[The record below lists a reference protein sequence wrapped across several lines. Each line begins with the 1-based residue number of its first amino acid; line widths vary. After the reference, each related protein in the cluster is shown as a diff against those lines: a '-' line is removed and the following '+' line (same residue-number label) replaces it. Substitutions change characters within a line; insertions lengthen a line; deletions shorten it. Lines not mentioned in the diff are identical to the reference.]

1 MYDGTGSVFFKK
13 RTVRTSSCRCMAS
26 CSNMRV
32 TPGVPFFSTV
42 SFVMLFQTQTRV
54 NASIPHVSSNLY
66 LVVLVII
73 SISFAL
79 PSPFPP
85 CFQKLLLTNLLRQ
98 SKPPAPLALQPSR
111 ARRQFALRLAQRKAA
126 LENTRDGEDDADGGK
141 TQEQEEREGR
151 QRFAKMFEGIDD
163 SSEDEDEGDGEAYE
177 VEGRE
182 VESGDGGGLGEER
195 REVV

>member
-1 MYDGTGSVFFKK
+1 MYPAICISLFL
-13 RTVRTSSCRCMAS
+13 SSSPSRSPLHRPLFS
-26 CSNMRV
+26 C
-32 TPGVPFFSTV
+32 F
-42 SFVMLFQTQTRV
+42 
-54 NASIPHVSSNLY
+54 Y
-66 LVVLVII
+66 
-73 SISFAL
+73 
-79 PSPFPP
+79 
-85 CFQKLLLTNLLRQ
+85 KLSLTNLPRQ

-163 SSEDEDEGDGEAYE
+163 SSEDEDEDEGDGEAYE